1 MPRSN
6 GFESIE
12 AEVAAKNSQI
22 IALLEDNLMNM
33 TELYFLLENVWGCE
47 FTQSEMRKQVQCAII
62 VTGDNAAL
70 FALAANVSQCDACG
84 AVGVGLPKM
93 LTCGNCKGYH
103 YYTMK
108 CQETDW
114 KNSHRLICTKK
125 NIRREHFKTTDAC
138 MNILAVLCIDW
149 DTEAMNSE
157 NNYVQKHIEKSGCK
171 DCIYVPVYDKK
182 QVYYIPMPLKILSY
196 VKSIAN
202 KDPALKS
209 SLEKLHITSEP
220 SDYIVLLVP
229 TKGKE
234 CSIMVK
240 ETHVL
245 LPWASK

>member
-33 TELYFLLENVWGCE
+33 TEFYFLLENVWGCE

-103 YYTMK
+103 YCSRK
-108 CQETDW
+108 CQKKDW
-114 KNSHRLICTKK
+114 KYSHRLICTKE

-196 VKSIAN
+196 VKSIADN
-202 KDPALKS
+202 DAALKS
-209 SLEKLHITSEP
+209 SLEKVHTTFES

-229 TKGKE
+229 TKVEG

-240 ETHVL
+240 ETSVL
-245 LPWASK
+245 LPWAPK